1 MKNELFVSTGRYSQ
15 KRVEFTDIT
24 GLIVK
29 GGVIQIKVNEVNN
42 TKWWY
47 MITKNKNDCV
57 ILNGTKNSDLY
68 NKENYDKFT
77 VAVERF
83 RTNNAIEKL

>member
-1 MKNELFVSTGRYSQ
+1 MKNELFISTGRYSQ
-15 KRVEFTDIT
+15 KCVEFTDIT

-57 ILNGTKNSDLY
+57 ILNGTKYSDLY

>member
-1 MKNELFVSTGRYSQ
+1 MKNELLVSTGPSTQR
-15 KRVEFTDIT
+15 RVEFTDIVDLNMQ
-24 GLIVK
+24 GN
-29 GGVIQIKVNEVNN
+29 VINIRVYEPNN
-42 TKWWY
+42 MKYWY

-57 ILNGTKNSDLY
+57 ILNGTKYANLY
-68 NKENYDKFT
+68 TKENYDKFT

>member
-1 MKNELFVSTGRYSQ
+1 MKNELFISVGLHSQ
-15 KRVEFTDIT
+15 KQVEFTDIMDLT
-24 GLIVK
+24 VK
-29 GGVIQIKVNEVNN
+29 SGFIQIKVNEVNN

-57 ILNGTKNSDLY
+57 ILNGTKYSDLY

>member
-57 ILNGTKNSDLY
+57 ILNG
-68 NKENYDKFT
+68 
-77 VAVERF
+77 
-83 RTNNAIEKL
+83 

>member
-1 MKNELFVSTGRYSQ
+1 MKNELFVSTGLYSQ

-24 GLIVK
+24 NLIVK

-57 ILNGTKNSDLY
+57 ILNGTKYSDLY

-77 VAVERF
+77 AAVERF

>member
-1 MKNELFVSTGRYSQ
+1 MRLKHVPAI
-15 KRVEFTDIT
+15 D
-24 GLIVK
+24 VK

-57 ILNGTKNSDLY
+57 ILNGTKYSDLY

>member
-1 MKNELFVSTGRYSQ
+1 MKNELFISVGLHSQ
-15 KRVEFTDIT
+15 KQVEFTDIMDLT
-24 GLIVK
+24 VK
-29 GGVIQIKVNEVNN
+29 SGFIQIKVNEVNN

-57 ILNGTKNSDLY
+57 ILNGTKYGDLY

-77 VAVERF
+77 VAVEKF

>member
-1 MKNELFVSTGRYSQ
+1 MKNELFISVGLHSQ
-15 KRVEFTDIT
+15 KQVEFTDIMDLT
-24 GLIVK
+24 VK
-29 GGVIQIKVNEVNN
+29 SGFIQIKVNEVNN

-57 ILNGTKNSDLY
+57 ILNGTKYGDLY

>member
-1 MKNELFVSTGRYSQ
+1 MKNELFISTGRYSQ

-57 ILNGTKNSDLY
+57 ILNGTNYSDLY

>member
-1 MKNELFVSTGRYSQ
+1 MKNELFVSVGLHSQ
-15 KRVEFTDIT
+15 KQVKFTDIMDLT
-24 GLIVK
+24 VK
-29 GGVIQIKVNEVNN
+29 NGFIQIKVNEVNN

-57 ILNGTKNSDLY
+57 ILNGTKYGDLY